1 MASTCD
7 VYLLRPRAGMTRI
20 DLAATV
26 ACNEAAQIMGSQ
38 RIGGSRESG
47 AYEGISND
55 TFTWD

>member
-1 MASTCD
+1 
-7 VYLLRPRAGMTRI
+7 MTRI
-20 DLAATV
+20 DLAAS
-26 ACNEAAQIMGSQ
+26 ACNEAARILRSQ